1 MSEVMERDIGSEFRI
16 VNQLIHRKME
26 FFRMEDQCSLTWVQ
40 THIICFLIKHQE
52 DEKGIFQKDVEKE
65 LKIRRSTAS
74 QILNVLV
81 RDGYLIRQP
90 VAQDARLKKLVL
102 TEKALKLDSMMKNN
116 MTRMEALLKQG
127 LTQEDLSHFFYVLD
141 RIKKNLE

>member
-1 MSEVMERDIGSEFRI
+1 
-16 VNQLIHRKME
+16 
-26 FFRMEDQCSLTWVQ
+26 MEDQCTLTWVQ

-74 QILNVLV
+74 QILNVLE